1 MTPLTSSNLVTLG
14 GKRHPGNINEES
26 ASTVKYSNVKTRQF
40 PNRFISD
47 CRVRILWSAETDVHC
62 FPKQNNNNNN
72 NKKSCRKYEKYWK
85 QSSLHDFSSA
95 DCRDGC
101 QRNIMEV
108 QRYVSMNSI
117 DLSYQKDL
125 CSIIFMYQVNFGPF
139 SHPLLTIITNNNLL
153 ELMVLIYILSSS

>member
-72 NKKSCRKYEKYWK
+72 KKNHVGSM
-85 QSSLHDFSSA
+85 
-95 DCRDGC
+95 
-101 QRNIMEV
+101 RNIESKALYMISV
-108 QRYVSMNSI
+108 Q
-117 DLSYQKDL
+117 
-125 CSIIFMYQVNFGPF
+125 
-139 SHPLLTIITNNNLL
+139 LTAEMDARET
-153 ELMVLIYILSSS
+153 